1 MASEEARHEWVVAS
15 SRRTRFRDRRP
26 ATGSSF
32 VVDCHRNHGGPYT
45 GATALLDAIV
55 PGAWATAPDLTLR
68 HALTLLSIA
77 PELGDLLPVSDLLAR
92 ALSLSREGNSRLYTA
107 RLAHGVADF
116 LLALV
121 RTTRS
126 RFAVSFENVQGAD
139 PLDRELIAVLLARAD
154 PRSLRVTVTTP
165 TREMD
170 EPLLSSL
177 AAHASVR
184 VAPPDSGTADDED
197 RRVAALSRPRRRAL
211 ALRFVESDCTSGD
224 PRARRAYE
232 LSDTELRRRLHG
244 ERLAALRARSSPS
257 LALGAVPFHAERAAT
272 PDVEPLVHASA
283 HCIRMGY
290 YEASLD
296 LARRGTRLIGGAVGH
311 RAFGELGRNIVFS
324 LLLLGRLEE
333 VEEYCREI
341 ESTTS
346 EPALRSHCAY
356 AMAILNARM
365 FPAERRDYD
374 AARGWVEK
382 AIAFTEAL
390 PESEA
395 KIVNLAFLCNPLA
408 LVAMRT
414 GHDEEAL
421 RLLSDGLRRLA
432 REAPST
438 YQTESII
445 LLRNRARIHLAM
457 GRPDRALDDYTTLLD
472 LEPTNSEAHLDR
484 GVILQQLGRTHE
496 ALEDYDAAVAWSP
509 PYAEAYFDRALALRA
524 LGRGDDALL
533 DLTHVLALEPGHV
546 AALINHAGLLYERGE
561 YAGSRKDVERVLAQD
576 PRNAKAWC
584 LSGLLEMA
592 ARRWGEARRAFD
604 RALLCDGAE
613 HTALLNRATLL
624 VREGDVAGALRDLDA
639 VIERQADATAL
650 YNRGRILQSQ
660 GRFPEA
666 IVDYTRAL
674 ELGGSGARDAAIR
687 REQCQPRRRSRPSPG
702 RDPLPDTGA
711 PRGPDSTCRSCR

>member
-1 MASEEARHEWVVAS
+1 M
-15 SRRTRFRDRRP
+15 
-26 ATGSSF
+26 
-32 VVDCHRNHGGPYT
+32 
-45 GATALLDAIV
+45 
-55 PGAWATAPDLTLR
+55 PGAWANAPDLTLR

-77 PELGDLLPVSDLLAR
+77 PELGEVLPVSDLLSR

-126 RFAVSFENVQGAD
+126 RLTASFENVHGAD
-139 PLDRELIAVLLARAD
+139 SLDRELIAVLLERAD
-154 PRSLRVTVTTP
+154 PRSLRISVRTR
-165 TREMD
+165 TREVD

-177 AAHASVR
+177 AAHASIR
-184 VAPPDSGTADDED
+184 VAPPDSGAADDAD

-211 ALRFVESDCTSGD
+211 ALRFVESDCTSED

-232 LSDTELRRRLHG
+232 LSGAELRGRLHA
-244 ERLAALRARSSPS
+244 ERLAALRATPSPS
-257 LALGAVPFHAERAAT
+257 LALGAVPFHAERATT

-296 LARRGTRLIGGAVGH
+296 LARRGTRLIGEGAAGD

-333 VEEYCREI
+333 VEAYCRET
-341 ESTTS
+341 ESVTS

-365 FPAERRDYD
+365 FPVERRDFG
-374 AARGWVEK
+374 AARAWVEK

-390 PESEA
+390 PASEA
-395 KIVNLAFLCNPLA
+395 RIVNLAFLCNPLA

-414 GHDEEAL
+414 GNDEEAL

-438 YQTESII
+438 YETESII

-457 GRPDRALDDYTTLLD
+457 GRPERALDDYTTLLD

-484 GVILQQLGRTHE
+484 GVILQQLGRTCE
-496 ALEDYDAAVAWSP
+496 ALDDFDAAVAWSP
-509 PYAEAYFDRALALRA
+509 PYAEAYFDRALVRRA
-524 LGRGDDALL
+524 LGRDDDALA
-533 DLTHVLALEPGHV
+533 DLAHVLALEPGHA
-546 AALINHAGLLYERGE
+546 AALINRAGLLYERRE
-561 YAGSRKDVERVLAQD
+561 YAAAREDVERVLAQD

-592 ARRWGEARRAFD
+592 ARCWGR
-604 RALLCDGAE
+604 
-613 HTALLNRATLL
+613 L
-624 VREGDVAGALRDLDA
+624 VVRSTGRSY
-639 VIERQADATAL
+639 ATAP
-650 YNRGRILQSQ
+650 S
-660 GRFPEA
+660 
-666 IVDYTRAL
+666 T
-674 ELGGSGARDAAIR
+674 
-687 REQCQPRRRSRPSPG
+687 RPSS
-702 RDPLPDTGA
+702 TA
-711 PRGPDSTCRSCR
+711 PRSSCAKATWPARCAISTR